1 MTRCHSILPTVV
13 MDVDVGAL
21 GQHLGSHCSEKA
33 LPGCSCS
40 FFVLFYHFFMG
51 LICFSPFGGCL
62 QCMLPTLTAAPMGS
76 HTVPIL
82 LALRQPTLAQAFPT
96 RLGRKA
102 SSDRL
107 GIASETTKTRCYA
120 EVPQVLLE
128 LAAPPGCPVHFE
140 ICHFK
145 SLQGLDLGS
154 KWDSEQVKH

>member
-1 MTRCHSILPTVV
+1 MWMWELWGNIWAHIALRRHCLDVPVPFLCFSII
-13 MDVDVGAL
+13 
-21 GQHLGSHCSEKA
+21 
-33 LPGCSCS
+33 
-40 FFVLFYHFFMG
+40 FFMG